1 MSTPGTNESVVTAP
15 EESKLDENTVQ
26 LDTPI
31 QRGKQL
37 IDTVTLR
44 KPCAGEL
51 RGIHLAEL
59 LNLDVASLIKVIP
72 RISSP
77 GITAPEAAGMDPADL
92 LAIGGKVVGF
102 LLQKQAKTD
111 ASLVA

>member
-1 MSTPGTNESVVTAP
+1 MNIPETAESVVVAP
-15 EESKLDENTVQ
+15 EDIKPDENTVD

-31 QRGKQL
+31 QRGKQV
-37 IDTVTLR
+37 INTITLR